1 MMTVHELSLGGEAQ
15 AAESN
20 GDELKIPKEDGFTGE
35 KSSHDKCSLSVAV
48 ASANDGT
55 IRTSRGKVLCKSPFP
70 ARQRSVFFAPVR
82 YRVVKIVHSNSEV
95 VLQAMKN
102 YKAHYSLS

>member
-1 MMTVHELSLGGEAQ
+1 MMTTHELSLGGEAQ

-20 GDELKIPKEDGFTGE
+20 SDELKIPKADGFTGE

-55 IRTSRGKVLCKSPFP
+55 IRTLEEKYFANPPS
-70 ARQRSVFFAPVR
+70 QRA
-82 YRVVKIVHSNSEV
+82 NSQCF
-95 VLQAMKN
+95 L
-102 YKAHYSLS
+102 HR